1 MTQVQFTEE
10 QKKVVEER
18 DRNLLVSAQ
27 AGAGKTAVLVERVIR
42 EILNDGQSLK
52 NMLIVTFTNKAANSL
67 KEKIREAL
75 TGALRADR
83 EPPLTP
89 EARYRLFD
97 QVNSLA
103 SANIQTLHAFCYEKI
118 QEHFDRLDMD
128 PGVHIIEAKAL
139 AELKGRAMDD
149 LMETVYTE
157 RDPEVMA
164 FIEAYGLSNR
174 RTDAPLRTMIDRLV
188 ACMDQVSEPEDWAR
202 ARIDRLGSPEDV
214 EENFQA
220 YRDFLVLPLLTSYI
234 KEYEIFLGQAEEDLG
249 TVDPGLGRAYVE
261 ALEGEPAYYREAV
274 FAYFSGD
281 PSLIQ
286 SPPSFKALTVSK
298 KYGEEAV
305 AIKDSFK
312 KSRDR
317 LRRRKEEL
325 VTAVKKADKE
335 VLAQEG
341 ERIKASLTILVD
353 LALDYKS
360 RLQALKKENRAIS
373 FDDMEHLMVRLL
385 DMEDLRK
392 EFQDRYRSIYF
403 DEYQDAS
410 DLQNTII
417 ERLAGDRGRLFFVG
431 DIKQSIYAFRKA
443 QPRNFLARMAAYE
456 DEGDDRSLALFL
468 TYNFRSEKNV
478 LDFINDVFDPLMV
491 PERGEVLYRS
501 PGQRGRVNLPA
512 QERAK
517 EDWEKGILPGQV
529 ELVLLN
535 QEKEE
540 EDEEDEVTGE
550 GEEYINEKPAGAFYL
565 ARWIKKYLAESPDHS
580 YRDITVLFRKN
591 IASLNYDYVLR
602 YFGIPT
608 HTDLGSVDMEA
619 TELAIA
625 LNLLKV
631 IDNAREDL
639 PLLSV
644 LSSYIGGWSDDDL
657 ASVRIFYPRGSFS
670 DAFFDLLE
678 EEEVDGDRD
687 SIGLSYEALRDQ
699 ALEFWSGILALR
711 KAQDLMPLAEFVAYV
726 FRSSGFYD
734 YVQALDHGGERK
746 ENLHVLLRY
755 AELYEGEGRS
765 DLTGMIRRLE
775 EETGSG
781 GEGMNP
787 ANDLSESDN
796 VVRLMTIHGSKGLDA
811 KVVVLADLAARF
823 HGKSSAPYS
832 FSTEEGL
839 SLADRREDP
848 ETGKI
853 LEGPSIRLDLDKSRR
868 LDRERD
874 EEVRIFYVALTRA
887 ISRLVLIGGG
897 KDLAEAFL
905 RPLAR
910 NEEEVQFELDQ
921 GRSFQDWLITLLR
934 HDRSAWTRARGTIG
948 QDLKNRA
955 IRLPEG
961 SAFPDDRLEDGRPK
975 DGFSLVIEEEGAYR
989 PWDGESPEAGETL
1002 APDQD
1007 EDGELGDLWSRAE
1020 EIMAFT
1026 YPDTQGRIQPIKKSV
1041 TELVSREKESRL
1053 RGWGPGEGQSGQS
1066 DPLSVP
1072 DFIRTSGNIQGADY
1086 GSIIHNILQALPIRP
1101 YSPEELEGE
1110 IRGLVDRAYLTQEE
1124 VAGID
1129 IDQVLHFYHSPL
1141 GKRLWAMG
1149 PAVRREEAFTLRIK
1163 EKDLP
1168 PGLRPGEGQFGEGTL
1183 TIDGRMDLYVDLEK
1197 TGEGKK
1203 GLLLLDFKT
1212 DRTMVKDRY
1221 TDQVKL
1227 YALALEKAL
1236 GKPVVEAYLYWVRHG
1251 KADRLDLTK

>member
-42 EILNDGQSLK
+42 EILEDDRSLK

-75 TGALRADR
+75 TGALGADR
-83 EPPLTP
+83 EPPLSP

-118 QEHFDRLDMD
+118 QENFDRLGMD

-139 AELKGRAMDD
+139 AELKNQAMDE
-149 LMETVYTE
+149 LMDTVYTE

-174 RTDAPLRTMIDRLV
+174 RSDDPLRTMVDRLV
-188 ACMDQVSEPEDWAR
+188 ACMDQVSNPEEWVM
-202 ARIDRLGSPEDV
+202 DRVNRVGSPDDV
-214 EENFQA
+214 EESFQA
-220 YRDFLVLPLLTSYI
+220 YKALVVLPLLTAFV
-234 KEYEIFLGQAEEDLG
+234 KEYEVFLDRAEEELG
-249 TVDPGLGRAYVE
+249 AVDPGLGRAYVE
-261 ALEGEPAYYREAV
+261 ALEEEPVYYEEAV
-274 FAYFSGD
+274 LAYFSGD

-305 AIKDSFK
+305 AIKDRFK
-312 KSRDR
+312 KNRDL

-325 VTAVKKADKE
+325 LTAVKKADRE
-335 VLAQEG
+335 ALAQEG
-341 ERIKASLTILVD
+341 ERIKTSLTILVD

-392 EFQDRYRSIYF
+392 DFQDRYQSIYF

-410 DLQNTII
+410 DLQNIII
-417 ERLAGDRGRLFFVG
+417 EKLAGDRGRLFFVG

-443 QPRNFLARMAAYE
+443 QPQNFIDRMEAYE
-456 DEGDDRSLALFL
+456 DERDDRSLALFL

-478 LDFINDVFDPLMV
+478 LDFINAVFDPLMV

-512 QERAK
+512 QERAL
-517 EDWEKGILPGQV
+517 EDLEKGVLPGQV
-529 ELVLLN
+529 EVVLLN

-540 EDEEDEVTGE
+540 EGEEEAVAGE

-565 ARWIKKYLAESPDHS
+565 ARWIKNYLAESPDHS

-639 PLLSV
+639 PLLSA
-644 LSSYIGGWSDDDL
+644 LSSYVGGWSDDDL
-657 ASVRIFYPRGSFS
+657 ASVRIFHPHGSFS
-670 DAFFDLLE
+670 EAFFALLDV
-678 EEEVDGDRD
+678 EEVDGDMD
-687 SIGLSYEALRDQ
+687 KTGLSYDDLRKQ
-699 ALEFWSGILALR
+699 ALEFWSRILAFR
-711 KAQDLMPLAEFVAYV
+711 KAQDLMPLADFVAYV

-734 YVQALDHGGERK
+734 YVQAMDHGGERK

-823 HGKSSAPYS
+823 HGKLTEPYS

-839 SLADRREDP
+839 SLADRREDS

-853 LEGPSIRLDLDKSRR
+853 LEGPSIRLDLDKSRQ

-897 KDLAEAFL
+897 KDLADAFL

-910 NEEEVQFELDQ
+910 NGDEVQFELDQ
-921 GRSFQDWLITLLR
+921 GKSFQDWLITLLR
-934 HDRSAWTRARGTIG
+934 HDRSAWTRARGSIG
-948 QDLKNRA
+948 QDLKNRV

-961 SAFPDDRLEDGRPK
+961 SAFSDDHLEDGRPK

-989 PWDGESPEAGETL
+989 PWDGEVSQPLKNPPPKEGSQQE
-1002 APDQD
+1002 
-1007 EDGELGDLWSRAE
+1007 GIWKRAE
-1020 EIMAFT
+1020 EVMSFT
-1026 YPDTQGRIQPIKKSV
+1026 YPDSRGRIQPIKKSV
-1041 TELVSREKESRL
+1041 TELISQEETSL
-1053 RGWGPGEGQSGQS
+1053 LSGWRPGEGNTGEG
-1066 DPLSVP
+1066 DLLSIP
-1072 DFIRTSGNIQGADY
+1072 EFLRTTGKIQGADY
-1086 GSIIHNILQALPIRP
+1086 GSIVHNILQTLPIRP
-1101 YSPEELEGE
+1101 YSPEELKEE
-1110 IRGLVDRAYLTQEE
+1110 IRGLVDRAYLTDEE
-1124 VAGID
+1124 VAGVD
-1129 IDQVLHFYHSPL
+1129 LDQVLAFYHSPL

-1149 PAVRREEAFTLRIK
+1149 PAIHREEAFTLRIK

-1168 PGLRPGEGQFGEGTL
+1168 PGLRPGEGQYGEGTL
-1183 TIDGRMDLYVDLEK
+1183 TIDGRMDLFVDLEE
-1197 TGEGKK
+1197 TGEGKT

-1212 DRTMVKDRY
+1212 DRVMVKDRY
-1221 TDQVKL
+1221 IDQVKL

-1236 GKPVVEAYLYWVRHG
+1236 GKPVVEAYLYWVRHR
-1251 KADRLDLTK
+1251 KAERLDLTK